1 MKASEIRTLSEEE
14 IRSQLLDTRNEYM
27 NLRFQVV
34 SGQLQDTSKLKQTRR
49 LIAQY
54 ETILREKELAKDT
67 EGEA

>member
-1 MKASEIRTLSEEE
+1 MKSSQIRLMSTEE
-14 IRSQLLDTRNEYM
+14 IKSSLVQVRNDYM
-27 NLRFQVV
+27 DLRFQTV

-54 ETILREKELAKDT
+54 ETILREKQLEEMG

>member
-1 MKASEIRTLSEEE
+1 MKISDIRLMSSEE
-14 IRSQLLDTRNEYM
+14 IKGKLVDTRNDYM
-27 NLRFQVV
+27 DLRFQVV

-54 ETILREKELAKDT
+54 ESVLREKQLAENV

>member
-1 MKASEIRTLSEEE
+1 MKSSQIRLMSTEE
-14 IRSQLLDTRNEYM
+14 IKSSLVQARNDYM
-27 NLRFQVV
+27 DLRFQTV

-54 ETILREKELAKDT
+54 ETILREKQLEEMG